1 MVDKCIKLD
10 ADEAIKRKGVFGKSN
25 KELLDIIREKQK
37 QDEKY
42 TDIRSIR
49 FGWVKQP
56 ADATGKSESKLMS
69 TLPNGKYIFPDKS
82 EDLENIVP
90 EEPYLCLVFEPE
102 GKKVAFAKILFPE
115 YKPKIYIPP
124 SRIPAMVW
132 RDNKGI
138 VRRKMPTG
146 NSYEER
152 LIGAIKEMES
162 IGVETVTIVF
172 RKNMRD

>member
-1 MVDKCIKLD
+1 MVDKCKKID
-10 ADEAIKRKGVFGKSN
+10 ADEAIKRKGVFGKSD
-25 KELLDIIREKQK
+25 KELLDIIKEKQGVDDK
-37 QDEKY
+37 F

-56 ADATGKSESKLMS
+56 QDSSGKSVSKLMS

-82 EDLENIVP
+82 ENLENIVP

-102 GKKVAFAKILFPE
+102 GEKVAFAKILFPE

-132 RDNKGI
+132 RDSKGI
-138 VRRKMPTG
+138 VRRKMPIGTT
-146 NSYEER
+146 YEER
-152 LIGAIKEMES
+152 LISAIKEMES
-162 IGVETVTIVF
+162 LGVESVTVVF